1 MNPILITVE
10 VESTIDTNI
19 IESTDTNTTNNQYQC
34 EMCEFRCQCNK
45 SLQMHMLK
53 KHGKTKSNEDS
64 NEVTMSIKDNTTPT
78 LHHPISPTTTP
89 TTPTINP
96 TLNHTTNEQIAP
108 ICYHFQRGACSY
120 GENCWKRHEP
130 PINPT
135 NTPTTNHTAPQLAPP
150 NPSHFTCTKCNLRC
164 KNSRQLNDHIYVVHD
179 CRYSCELCNFKCNHE
194 SRLRTHMKTYHPEDS
209 HKNPDPNPD

>member
-1 MNPILITVE
+1 
-10 VESTIDTNI
+10 
-19 IESTDTNTTNNQYQC
+19 
-34 EMCEFRCQCNK
+34 
-45 SLQMHMLK
+45 MHLLK

-78 LHHPISPTTTP
+78 LHPPTTF

-96 TLNHTTNEQIAP
+96 TLNHTTNKQIAP

-150 NPSHFTCTKCNLRC
+150 DPNHLTCTKCNLRC
-164 KNSRQLNDHIYVVHD
+164 YNSRQLNDHIQID
-179 CRYSCELCNFKCNHE
+179 CRLSCELCDFKCTRE
-194 SRLRTHMKTYHPEDS
+194 SILRTHMKTYHPEDS
-209 HKNPDPNPD
+209 HVNPRPEPGLIVLRSV